1 VTTILVR
8 RVSTLLCA
16 AAALALPVTPS
27 QSARGAPT
35 GVAVTASGSSVGGL
49 PLPGI
54 GTGLPAFAEPAL
66 APPSVAARRTV
77 SAILI
82 DARDGRV
89 LFAQGA
95 NIVRR
100 PASLTKMMTL
110 FLTFD
115 ALDAD
120 TLQLT
125 DTIKVSRAAANQP
138 PSRLGL
144 RPGTTLTV
152 GEAIRAIAVSS
163 ANDVAVALAEK
174 LGGSE
179 AGFARRMTAKARTLG
194 MRHSLFTNVTG
205 LPGANLTTATDMAL
219 LSKALID
226 RHADRYAYFSTRSFR
241 WAGRQ
246 LQNHN
251 HMLGAFDG
259 LDGIKTGYTVEAGFN
274 LAASARRGNRRLIA
288 VVLGERSVQ
297 ARDRLV
303 AQILE
308 RGFDESDVRNDAR
321 G

>member
-1 VTTILVR
+1 VR
-8 RVSTLLCA
+8 LMPTGAYQRRIPAVL
-16 AAALALPVTPS
+16 AALATLVLPIS
-27 QSARGAPT
+27 SAVSTASPA
-35 GVAVTASGSSVGGL
+35 GVASRAAPVPLAAIPGTAMAV
-49 PLPGI
+49 
-54 GTGLPAFAEPAL
+54 PAL
-66 APPSVAARRTV
+66 AEPVLAAPSPAAARTV

-89 LFAQGA
+89 LYAQGA
-95 NIVRR
+95 NLVRR

-110 FLTFD
+110 FLAFD
-115 ALDAD
+115 ALDANK
-120 TLQLT
+120 LQLS
-125 DTIKVSRAAANQP
+125 DTVKFSRAAANQP

-144 RPGTTLTV
+144 RPGAGLTV

-163 ANDVAVALAEK
+163 ANDVAVALSEK

-194 MRHSLFTNVTG
+194 MRRTSFTNVTG
-205 LPGANLTTATDMAL
+205 LPGANLTTATDMAM

-226 RHADRYAYFSTRSFR
+226 QHADRYAYFSTRSFR

-274 LAASARRGNRRLIA
+274 LAASAKRGNRRLIA
-288 VVLGERSVQ
+288 VVLGERTARS
-297 ARDRLV
+297 RDRLV

-308 RGFDESDVRNDAR
+308 RGFNGGEGAPS
-321 G
+321 

>member
-1 VTTILVR
+1 M
-8 RVSTLLCA
+8 LCA
-16 AAALALPVTPS
+16 AALLVMPASPSLSRPVASAAGTASLAAGSTGAPS
-27 QSARGAPT
+27 GSGLAFPGTAVGMPAFTGDSAAAPAPASAR
-35 GVAVTASGSSVGGL
+35 S
-49 PLPGI
+49 
-54 GTGLPAFAEPAL
+54 
-66 APPSVAARRTV
+66 V

-95 NIVRR
+95 NLVRR

-120 TLQLT
+120 TLQLS
-125 DTIKVSRAAANQP
+125 DTIKFSRAAASQP

-144 RPGTTLTV
+144 RAGASITV

-179 AGFARRMTAKARTLG
+179 AGFARRMTAKAQTLG
-194 MRHSLFTNVTG
+194 MHRTSFTNVTG

-251 HMLGAFDG
+251 HLLGAVDG

-288 VVLGERSVQ
+288 VVLGERT
-297 ARDRLV
+297 ARSRDKLV

-308 RGFDESDVRNDAR
+308 RGFDERDGAS